1 MTRATKAIT
10 AAIESADGGGFT
22 AVAST
27 PSLDRD
33 GESLAAGCF
42 SPLPSSVAVHLD
54 HGMSAA
60 TIIGRA
66 VPFYVGPDLHINAM
80 LASTPDAQVV
90 RQKLAEGV
98 LDSISVVF
106 LGQEWEQ
113 RSGIRTCVR
122 AELLAADVVS
132 VPSQR
137 DARVLTVRGY
147 SNSSPANVLA
157 EAHRA
162 LGRARRALVDHDLA
176 EARALLAELD
186 PPARHGTHRAQV
198 DASLRRLR

>member
-33 GESLAAGCF
+33 GEVLAAGCF

-80 LASTPDAQVV
+80 LASTDDAQVV
-90 RQKLAEGV
+90 RQKLAEGI

-106 LGQEWEQ
+106 IGQEWEQ

-147 SNSSPANVLA
+147 SNNPANVLG
-157 EAHRA
+157 EARRA
-162 LGRARRALVDHDLA
+162 LAQMRRALVDHDLA
-176 EARALLAELD
+176 EARSLLAKLD

-198 DASLRRLR
+198 DAYLRNLR